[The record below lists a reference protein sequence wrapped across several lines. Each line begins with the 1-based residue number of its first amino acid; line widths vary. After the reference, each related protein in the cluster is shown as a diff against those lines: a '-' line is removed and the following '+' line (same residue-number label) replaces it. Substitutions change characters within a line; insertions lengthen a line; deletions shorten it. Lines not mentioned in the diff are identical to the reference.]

1 MIGVLFTL
9 AIVAAV
15 VTVGV
20 RRLRV
25 RRAERQRPGATLSG
39 AVVVAGF
46 DEIDAAIAAR
56 RCRCGGHYAL
66 TGETSRAVGPRR
78 FRISRLLCKE
88 CGREALM
95 YFDVTLV
102 FH

>member
-1 MIGVLFTL
+1 MIGALFTL

-15 VTVGV
+15 VALAA
-20 RRLRV
+20 RRLRLYH
-25 RRAERQRPGATLSG
+25 AERQRPGATLRS

-46 DEIDAAIAAR
+46 DEMDIAIAAR
-56 RCRCGGHYAL
+56 RCRCGGDYAL
-66 TGETSRAVGPRR
+66 TGEMSRAIEGRR
-78 FRISRLLCKE
+78 FRISRLSCKE

-95 YFDVTLV
+95 HFDVTLV